1 MSLFPKTKEAIAYP
15 ESLGSNCCESSVY
28 ELDGVIFCKACGV
41 PAEEVF
47 ETEEEEE
54 DDDEGINFE
63 EMSAREQNEADF
75 KCDSI
80 RDSLYE

>member
-1 MSLFPKTKEAIAYP
+1 MSLFPKTKEVIAYP

-28 ELDGVIFCKACGV
+28 ELDGVIFCKACGE

-47 ETEEEEE
+47 ETEEQAEERI
-54 DDDEGINFE
+54 DEEIE
-63 EMSAREQNEADF
+63 AREANEADF

-80 RDSLYE
+80 RDSKYE